1 MAQSARADIEVNVK
15 GLKQVQEL
23 LKSLESVSTKV
34 NQLNKA
40 TGGAKGTSKTQDNKK
55 LRNETQIQN
64 VLNRSE
70 SLRSSI
76 LKLNIKDKLVTSA
89 KLKLTKAE
97 NLAKK
102 GSLTESKKILA
113 TAQNDLILLKRK
125 SDAIARNIKLTKQ
138 EAAAAQKASAAR
150 GKRIGGTIS
159 SAAIGGAFPLLFGQ
173 TGAAAVGGGLG
184 GLAGGAIGG
193 QFGFALSI
201 VGTALGSAIDKNE
214 KFNDS
219 LSRLNSGFNQSS
231 GSSRILGKDIDN
243 LANSLSIT
251 KDEAMQALQAFKGF
265 GNAAEIKSLAN
276 IFGSNTALFSEV
288 AAVKDQ
294 ADITKLILDNR
305 DKLEESDVKSLLQR
319 SLINDASQTTLE
331 FTEAITKQQEKQNLE
346 AQKNIR
352 IQDRIKS
359 VLANTQQDLLGTG
372 SPEVNIKGVKQI
384 PELLK
389 NLKSVNMLG
398 DSPSKILPKTF
409 ADKRAKEFAKQQK
422 LDGVEDRKNSAKKLK
437 TEESFLDIVEK
448 TLKAKQAT
456 KNIEKL
462 KEQISLNNQI
472 KNLGLEEA
480 TILRDVKILEE
491 SMTDLQIKQLEAKG
505 LTVNE
510 LVRENVETKKLAD
523 NATKVKQAFDQLSIT
538 IGNDIKNGI
547 AGLIKGTSTLGD
559 LLNNVAD
566 KFLDVA
572 LNQALFGSILG
583 SSGTPG
589 GGLLGAI
596 GLFANGGR
604 PPVGKPS
611 IVGERGPELFVPRS
625 SGTIV
630 PNNKLGGGGST
641 SVVVNVDASGSD
653 VQGDDAGAK
662 ELGTLISVAV
672 QGELIKQQRP
682 GGLLASV
689 R

>member
-70 SLRSSI
+70 GLRSSI

-89 KLKLTKAE
+89 KTKLTKAE

-102 GSLTESKKILA
+102 GSLAESKKILA

-138 EAAAAQKASAAR
+138 EAAAAQKASASR
-150 GKRIGGTIS
+150 NKRIGGTAS
-159 SAAIGGAFPLLFGQ
+159 SAIIGGSFPLLFGQ
-173 TGAAAVGGGLG
+173 TGGAAVGGGIGGLLG
-184 GLAGGAIGG
+184 GAAGG

-201 VGTALGSAIDKNE
+201 LGTAIGSAVDQSE
-214 KFNDS
+214 KFNSS
-219 LSRLNSGFNQSS
+219 LARLNSRFSDVS
-231 GSSRILGKDIDN
+231 GSSQIVSRDIKE
-243 LANSLSIT
+243 LARSLSVT
-251 KDEAMQALQAFKGF
+251 KDEALAAVQAFKSF
-265 GNAAEIKSLAN
+265 GDGETVKTLAG
-276 IFGSNTALFSEV
+276 IFGPDTGSVTGLAGSKNQLDIANLILQSRDKISSKDLDILLRQNLLNESAQTNLDLQESIVEQKAKENLEDAKRVTIGDKLLSIFANLGQGIGGGPILNQVAPEDLRDERVNEVLSESNDKREKELETLKQVVDKEAKRLELIEKASN
-288 AAVKDQ
+288 AIQ
-294 ADITKLILDNR
+294 ADKTI
-305 DKLEESDVKSLLQR
+305 
-319 SLINDASQTTLE
+319 
-331 FTEAITKQQEKQNLE
+331 
-346 AQKNIR
+346 
-352 IQDRIKS
+352 
-359 VLANTQQDLLGTG
+359 
-372 SPEVNIKGVKQI
+372 
-384 PELLK
+384 K
-389 NLKSVNMLG
+389 NLQ
-398 DSPSKILPKTF
+398 
-409 ADKRAKEFAKQQK
+409 KEIDF
-422 LDGVEDRKNSAKKLK
+422 
-437 TEESFLDIVEK
+437 
-448 TLKAKQAT
+448 
-456 KNIEKL
+456 
-462 KEQISLNNQI
+462 NNQI
-472 KNLGLEEA
+472 VIKGQEEA
-480 TILRDVKILEE
+480 TILRDITALNDIISE
-491 SMTDLQIKQLEAKG
+491 TQLKQLEVKG
-505 LTVNE
+505 LTVDK

-523 NATKVKQAFDQLSIT
+523 NATKVKQAFDQLSTT

-566 KFLDVA
+566 RFLDVA

-583 SSGTPG
+583 SGGKKG

-604 PPVGKPS
+604 PPVGKAS
-611 IVGERGPELFVPRS
+611 IVGERGPELFVPRL

-653 VQGDDAGAK
+653 VQGDDSGAK
-662 ELGTLISVAV
+662 ELGALISVAV
-672 QGELIKQQRP
+672 QGELVKQQRP
-682 GGLLASV
+682 GGLLSSI

>member
-70 SLRSSI
+70 GLRSSI

-89 KLKLTKAE
+89 KTKLTKAE

-102 GSLTESKKILA
+102 GSLAESKKILA

-138 EAAAAQKASAAR
+138 EAAAAQKASASR
-150 GKRIGGTIS
+150 NKRIGGTAS
-159 SAAIGGAFPLLFGQ
+159 SAIIGGSFPLLFGQ
-173 TGAAAVGGGLG
+173 TGGAAVGGGIGGLLG
-184 GLAGGAIGG
+184 GAAGG

-201 VGTALGSAIDKNE
+201 LGTAIGSAVDQSE
-214 KFNDS
+214 KFNSS
-219 LSRLNSGFNQSS
+219 LARLNSRFSDVS
-231 GSSRILGKDIDN
+231 GSSQIVSRDIKE
-243 LANSLSIT
+243 LARSLSVT
-251 KDEAMQALQAFKGF
+251 KDEALAAVQAFKSF
-265 GNAAEIKSLAN
+265 GDGETVKTLAG
-276 IFGSNTALFSEV
+276 IFGPDTGSVTGLAGSKNQLDIANLILQSRDKISSKDLDILLRQNLLNESAQTNLDLQESIVEQKAKENLEDAKRVTIGDKLLSIFANLGQGIGGGPILNQVAPEDLRDERVNEVLSESNDKREKELETLKQVVDKEAKRLELIEKASN
-288 AAVKDQ
+288 AIQ
-294 ADITKLILDNR
+294 ADKTI
-305 DKLEESDVKSLLQR
+305 
-319 SLINDASQTTLE
+319 
-331 FTEAITKQQEKQNLE
+331 
-346 AQKNIR
+346 
-352 IQDRIKS
+352 
-359 VLANTQQDLLGTG
+359 
-372 SPEVNIKGVKQI
+372 
-384 PELLK
+384 K
-389 NLKSVNMLG
+389 NLQ
-398 DSPSKILPKTF
+398 
-409 ADKRAKEFAKQQK
+409 KEIDF
-422 LDGVEDRKNSAKKLK
+422 
-437 TEESFLDIVEK
+437 
-448 TLKAKQAT
+448 
-456 KNIEKL
+456 
-462 KEQISLNNQI
+462 NNQI
-472 KNLGLEEA
+472 VIKGQEEA
-480 TILRDVKILEE
+480 TILRDITALNDIISE
-491 SMTDLQIKQLEAKG
+491 TQLKQLEVKG
-505 LTVNE
+505 LTVDK

-523 NATKVKQAFDQLSIT
+523 NATKVKQAFDQLSTT

-566 KFLDVA
+566 RFLDVA

-583 SSGTPG
+583 SGGKKG

-604 PPVGKPS
+604 PPVGKAS

-653 VQGDDAGAK
+653 VQGDDSGAK
-662 ELGTLISVAV
+662 ELGALISVAV
-672 QGELIKQQRP
+672 QGELVKQQRP
-682 GGLLASV
+682 GGLLSSI

>member
-1 MAQSARADIEVNVK
+1 VAQSARADIEVNVK

-70 SLRSSI
+70 GLRSSI

-89 KLKLTKAE
+89 KTKLTKAE

-102 GSLTESKKILA
+102 GSLAESKKILA

-138 EAAAAQKASAAR
+138 EAAAAQKASASR
-150 GKRIGGTIS
+150 NKRIGGTAS
-159 SAAIGGAFPLLFGQ
+159 SAIIGGSFPLLFGQ
-173 TGAAAVGGGLG
+173 TGGAAVGGGIGGLLG
-184 GLAGGAIGG
+184 GAAGG

-201 VGTALGSAIDKNE
+201 LGTAIGSAVDQSE
-214 KFNDS
+214 KFNSS
-219 LSRLNSGFNQSS
+219 LARLNSRFSDVS
-231 GSSRILGKDIDN
+231 GSSQIVSRDIKE
-243 LANSLSIT
+243 LARSLSVT
-251 KDEAMQALQAFKGF
+251 KDEALAAVQAFKSF
-265 GNAAEIKSLAN
+265 GDGETVKTLAG
-276 IFGSNTALFSEV
+276 IFGPDTGSVTGLAGSKNQLDIANLILQSRDKISSKDLDILLRQNLLNESAQTNLDLQESIVEQKAKENLEDAKRVTIGDKLLSIFANLGQGIGGGPILNQVAPEDLRDERVNEVLSESNDKREKELETLKQVVDKEAKRLELIEKASN
-288 AAVKDQ
+288 AIQ
-294 ADITKLILDNR
+294 ADKTI
-305 DKLEESDVKSLLQR
+305 
-319 SLINDASQTTLE
+319 
-331 FTEAITKQQEKQNLE
+331 
-346 AQKNIR
+346 
-352 IQDRIKS
+352 
-359 VLANTQQDLLGTG
+359 
-372 SPEVNIKGVKQI
+372 
-384 PELLK
+384 K
-389 NLKSVNMLG
+389 NLQ
-398 DSPSKILPKTF
+398 
-409 ADKRAKEFAKQQK
+409 KEIDF
-422 LDGVEDRKNSAKKLK
+422 
-437 TEESFLDIVEK
+437 
-448 TLKAKQAT
+448 
-456 KNIEKL
+456 
-462 KEQISLNNQI
+462 NNQI
-472 KNLGLEEA
+472 VIKGQEEA
-480 TILRDVKILEE
+480 TILRDITALNDIISE
-491 SMTDLQIKQLEAKG
+491 TQLKQLEVKG
-505 LTVNE
+505 LTVDK

-523 NATKVKQAFDQLSIT
+523 NATKVKQAFDQLSTT

-566 KFLDVA
+566 RFLDVA

-583 SSGTPG
+583 SGGKKG

-604 PPVGKPS
+604 PPVGKAS

-653 VQGDDAGAK
+653 VQGDDSGAK
-662 ELGTLISVAV
+662 ELGALISVAV
-672 QGELIKQQRP
+672 QGELVKQQRP
-682 GGLLASV
+682 GGLLSSI

>member
-1 MAQSARADIEVNVK
+1 VAQSARADIEVNVK

-70 SLRSSI
+70 GLRSSI

-89 KLKLTKAE
+89 KTKLTKAE

-102 GSLTESKKILA
+102 GSLAESKKILA

-138 EAAAAQKASAAR
+138 EAAAAQKASASR
-150 GKRIGGTIS
+150 NKRIGGTAS
-159 SAAIGGAFPLLFGQ
+159 SAIIGGSFPLLFGQ
-173 TGAAAVGGGLG
+173 TGGAAVGGGIGGLLG
-184 GLAGGAIGG
+184 GAAGG

-201 VGTALGSAIDKNE
+201 LGTAIGSAVDQSE
-214 KFNDS
+214 KFNSS
-219 LSRLNSGFNQSS
+219 LARLNSRFSDVS
-231 GSSRILGKDIDN
+231 GSSQIVSRDIKE
-243 LANSLSIT
+243 LARSLSVT
-251 KDEAMQALQAFKGF
+251 KDEALAAVQAFKSF
-265 GNAAEIKSLAN
+265 GDGETVKTLAG
-276 IFGSNTALFSEV
+276 IFGPDTGSVTGLAGSKNQLDIANLILQSRDKISSKDLDILLRQNLLNESAQTNLDLQESIVEQKAKENLEDAKRVTIGDKLLSIFANLGQGIGGGPILNQVAPEDLRDERVNEVLSESNDKREKELETLKQVVDKEAKRLELIEKASN
-288 AAVKDQ
+288 AIQ
-294 ADITKLILDNR
+294 ADKTI
-305 DKLEESDVKSLLQR
+305 
-319 SLINDASQTTLE
+319 
-331 FTEAITKQQEKQNLE
+331 
-346 AQKNIR
+346 
-352 IQDRIKS
+352 
-359 VLANTQQDLLGTG
+359 
-372 SPEVNIKGVKQI
+372 
-384 PELLK
+384 K
-389 NLKSVNMLG
+389 NLQ
-398 DSPSKILPKTF
+398 
-409 ADKRAKEFAKQQK
+409 KEIDF
-422 LDGVEDRKNSAKKLK
+422 
-437 TEESFLDIVEK
+437 
-448 TLKAKQAT
+448 
-456 KNIEKL
+456 
-462 KEQISLNNQI
+462 NNQI
-472 KNLGLEEA
+472 VIKGQEEA
-480 TILRDVKILEE
+480 TILRDITALNDIISE
-491 SMTDLQIKQLEAKG
+491 TQLKQLEVKG
-505 LTVNE
+505 LTVDK

-523 NATKVKQAFDQLSIT
+523 NATKVKQAFDQLSTT

-566 KFLDVA
+566 RFLDVA

-583 SSGTPG
+583 SGGKKG

-604 PPVGKPS
+604 PPVGKAS
-611 IVGERGPELFVPRS
+611 IVGERGPELFVPRL

-653 VQGDDAGAK
+653 VQGDDSGAK
-662 ELGTLISVAV
+662 ELGALISVAV
-672 QGELIKQQRP
+672 QGELVKQQRP
-682 GGLLASV
+682 GGLLSSI